1 MFAVYI
7 CAMPVYGL
15 DSEYLLFPNPEDANE
30 DGLLAVGGLL
40 REDWVLRAYELG
52 IFPWYNQGDPVLWW
66 SVDPRSVLFFENLR
80 IQKSM
85 RPYLNSG
92 KYLFTLDTAFE
103 EVMKACANAPGR
115 GKSHTWISDEMIRVY
130 TSLHQMGLAHSAEV
144 WQGEKLVG
152 GLYGV
157 SLGRAFFGESMFSN
171 EKNMSKLAFI
181 RLCKY
186 LEAKNFDFVDC
197 QVPTAHLES
206 LGAKNISRT
215 HYLRFLKNALKAPS
229 KVGKWNKTS
238 T

>member
-7 CAMPVYGL
+7 CVMPVYGL
-15 DSEYLLFPNPEDANE
+15 DSEYLLFPNPEDASE

-40 REDWVLRAYELG
+40 REDWVLKAYEKG
-52 IFPWYNQGDPVLWW
+52 IFPWYNQDDPILWW

-85 RPYLNSG
+85 RPYLNAE
-92 KYLFTLDTAFE
+92 KYHFTLDTAFE
-103 EVMKACANAPGR
+103 EVMKSCANAKGR
-115 GKSHTWISDEMIRVY
+115 GKSHTWISDEMIHVY
-130 TSLHQMGLAHSAEV
+130 TSLHRMGVAHSAEI
-144 WQGEKLVG
+144 WEDGKLVG

-186 LEAKNFDFVDC
+186 LEERNFDFVDC
-197 QVPTAHLES
+197 QVPTAHLEN
-206 LGAKNISRT
+206 LGARNIPRT
-215 HYLRFLKNALKAPS
+215 EYLKRLANALDAET
-229 KVGKWNKTS
+229 VTGKWRA
-238 T
+238 